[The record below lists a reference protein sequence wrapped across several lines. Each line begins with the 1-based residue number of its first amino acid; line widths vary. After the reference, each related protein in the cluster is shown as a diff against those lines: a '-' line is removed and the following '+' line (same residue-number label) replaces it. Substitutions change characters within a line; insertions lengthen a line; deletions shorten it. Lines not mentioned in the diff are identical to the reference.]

1 MIRSPASLQG
11 RLLLLVLAVVTA
23 VWLVSATLIW
33 FDARREL
40 DALLDSHLA
49 QAAALLVVQQA
60 RESDAEDRSIDAPIL
75 HRLAPNVAFQVFHDG
90 RLALRSAN
98 APLQPMAEPGRRHH
112 DGFST
117 SRIDSTSWRVFTA
130 SDADKDVQV
139 YVGEQTESR
148 VAIMWALLRTTLW
161 PTVAAL
167 PLLALLIWWAVY
179 RGVAPIRRLGGVLA
193 ARQPQAVHPVEMHT
207 ASAEMAPLIS
217 ALNGLFERIGRL
229 LVAERRFTADAAHEL
244 RTPIA
249 AIRTQAQVALA
260 ETDATLRRH
269 ALENTLAGCDRASR
283 LVDQLL
289 TLARLEAVA
298 APTMASVDLRT
309 LTQRVL
315 AELAPKALGKH
326 QTLDFQA
333 IESTSI
339 HGEETLLA
347 VLVRNLVDNAVRY
360 SPASGRV
367 TVRLQRESGRV
378 VLSVEDSGP
387 GLSDADIARL
397 GERFFRVPGSIE
409 SGSGLGWSI
418 VQRIATVHRLE
429 LQVQRSHALGGLA
442 VRVIA
447 GVQEPDAAAPKG

>member
-1 MIRSPASLQG
+1 
-11 RLLLLVLAVVTA
+11 
-23 VWLVSATLIW
+23 
-33 FDARREL
+33 
-40 DALLDSHLA
+40 
-49 QAAALLVVQQA
+49 
-60 RESDAEDRSIDAPIL
+60 
-75 HRLAPNVAFQVFHDG
+75 
-90 RLALRSAN
+90 
-98 APLQPMAEPGRRHH
+98 
-112 DGFST
+112 
-117 SRIDSTSWRVFTA
+117 
-130 SDADKDVQV
+130 
-139 YVGEQTESR
+139 
-148 VAIMWALLRTTLW
+148 MWALLRTTLW

-179 RGVAPIRRLGGVLA
+179 RGVAPLRRLGWVLA
-193 ARQPQAVHPVEMHT
+193 ARQPQALDPVAMQNT
-207 ASAEMAPLIS
+207 SAEMAPLIS

-229 LVAERRFTADAAHEL
+229 LVTERRFTADAAHEL

-249 AIRTQAQVALA
+249 AIRAQAQVALA
-260 ETDATLRRH
+260 ESDATLRRH
-269 ALENTLAGCDRASR
+269 ALENTLAGCDRAAR

-298 APTMASVDLRT
+298 APAMASVDLRA

-315 AELAPKALGKH
+315 AELAPKALAKK
-326 QTLDFQA
+326 QTLEFQA
-333 IESTSI
+333 TESSSI

-367 TVRLQRESGRV
+367 TVRLLWDSGGV

-387 GLSDADIARL
+387 GLSEADIARL

-429 LQVQRSHALGGLA
+429 LQVQRSPALGGLA

-447 GVQEPDAAAPKG
+447 GLQDADAPALERGAGSGERNFYNLSEPQLTNQRIGAAFSSLPPNGLPCYRPAACRCRLPIWRTTQENEQ